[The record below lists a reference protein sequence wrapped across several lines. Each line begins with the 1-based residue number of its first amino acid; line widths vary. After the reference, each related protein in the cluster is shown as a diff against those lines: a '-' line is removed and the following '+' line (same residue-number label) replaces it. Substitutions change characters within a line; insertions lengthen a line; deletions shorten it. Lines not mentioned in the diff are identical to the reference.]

1 MISEK
6 GVTKAWNNII
16 ESEGDLQQVIFID
29 RSIGIIDNL
38 SNINIYTG
46 ILRTGVEASLHIYYN
61 IIYVVVES
69 NNDIGNNLKK

>member
-1 MISEK
+1 
-6 GVTKAWNNII
+6 VTKAWNNII

-46 ILRTGVEASLHIYYN
+46 ILRTGIEASLHIYYN

>member
-1 MISEK
+1 M
-6 GVTKAWNNII
+6 TKAWNNII